1 VPAHPHLSVSAPRRN
16 PRAVALILHGGRER
30 GQMEVPPTSLAYLR
44 MLPFAMQILADTRG
58 ELAVA
63 VVRFRVRGWNGAE
76 MSPVAD
82 ATWALDQLAERF
94 PGRPIGL
101 VGHSMGGRTA
111 LRVGGH
117 PAVTAVAG
125 LAPWLPPREPT
136 GQLAGRSV
144 LLVHGTDDRM
154 TDPDGTARFAER
166 LRAEG
171 TPVRFLRMPGEGHSM
186 VRRAPRWHGLASGFL
201 QETLL
206 GAPRNPYETALE
218 SDT

>member
-1 VPAHPHLSVSAPRRN
+1 VAEHPRLSVAAPRSN
-16 PRAVALILHGGRER
+16 LKAVALVLHGGQEAS
-30 GQMEVPPTSLAYLR
+30 QVAVPPRSLAYLR
-44 MLPFAMQILADTRG
+44 MFPFALQISAESRG
-58 ELAVA
+58 DIAVA
-63 VVRFRVRGWNGAE
+63 VLRFRVRGWNGDQ

-125 LAPWLPPREPT
+125 LAPWLPLTEPT
-136 GQLAGRSV
+136 RQLTGRSV
-144 LLVHGTDDRM
+144 LLVHGTADRM
-154 TDPDGTARFAER
+154 TDPEGTARFAER

-171 TPVRFLRMPGEGHSM
+171 TPVRFLRLPGEGHTM
-186 VRRAPRWHGLASGFL
+186 VRRAHRWHGLASGFL

-206 GAPRNPYETALE
+206 GAPRNPYEKALE
-218 SDT
+218 TGT

>member
-1 VPAHPHLSVSAPRRN
+1 M
-16 PRAVALILHGGRER
+16 LHGGQEAS
-30 GQMEVPPTSLAYLR
+30 QVAVPPRSLAYLR
-44 MLPFAMQILADTRG
+44 MYPFALQIGVESRG
-58 ELAVA
+58 DIAVA
-63 VVRFRVRGWNGAE
+63 VLRFRLRGWNGDQ

-125 LAPWLPPREPT
+125 LAPWLPPSEPI

-144 LLVHGTDDRM
+144 LLVHGTADQR

-171 TPVRFLRMPGEGHSM
+171 TPVRFLRMPGEGHIL
-186 VRRAPRWHGLASGFL
+186 VRRAPRWHVLASGFL

-206 GAPRNPYETALE
+206 GAPRNPYETVLE
-218 SDT
+218 ADT

>member
-1 VPAHPHLSVSAPRRN
+1 MPAHPHLSVSAPRRN
-16 PRAVALILHGGRER
+16 PRAVALILHGGREH
-30 GQMEVPPTSLAYLR
+30 GLMEVPPTSLAYLR

-63 VVRFRVRGWNGAE
+63 VLRFRVRGWNGAE

-125 LAPWLPPREPT
+125 LAPWLPPKEPST
-136 GQLAGRSV
+136 QLAGRSV
-144 LLVHGTDDRM
+144 LLVHGTADRM
-154 TDPDGTARFAER
+154 TDPAATARFAAR

-171 TPVRFLRMPGEGHSM
+171 TPVRFVELSGEGHTM
-186 VRRAPRWHGLASGFL
+186 VRRAHRWHRLASGFL
-201 QETLL
+201 RETLL
-206 GAPRNPYETALE
+206 RAPAGGYGTVTDGEA
-218 SDT
+218 